1 MDEGLERK
9 KNRDC
14 VCPAGYAPM
23 DWAGKQFGNLTVA
36 AYDGRRGVYF
46 NRRSGRWVAQITFQG
61 HPQNLS
67 KAGIIPLQPEM

>member
-1 MDEGLERK
+1 M
-9 KNRDC
+9 
-14 VCPAGYAPM
+14 
-23 DWAGKQFGNLTVA
+23 
-36 AYDGRRGVYF
+36 YF